1 MAEENPVQEIL
12 KAILGRETK
21 SFTLS
26 ADEIAHELQG
36 RGISYLHAIDE
47 GWIDFAGSYPEL
59 GWEIHFLGR
68 GFDGS
73 PSWDCVR
80 TER

>member
-12 KAILGRETK
+12 KDILAREAK

-26 ADEIAHELQG
+26 ADEIAEGLQS

-47 GWIDFAGSYPEL
+47 GWVNFEGSYPEL

-80 TER
+80 TKR